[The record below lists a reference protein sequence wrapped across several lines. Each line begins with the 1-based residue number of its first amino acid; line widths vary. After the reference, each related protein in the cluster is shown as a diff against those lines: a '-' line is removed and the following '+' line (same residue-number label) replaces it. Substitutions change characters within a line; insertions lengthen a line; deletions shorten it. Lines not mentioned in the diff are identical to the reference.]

1 MEPPALEDVQRAI
14 GDRYELLGPVGAG
27 GMGFVY
33 SARHVT
39 LGHVVAVKVLPL
51 EVAASEMRRRRFQQ
65 EAALAASLAHP
76 HIVPVYDFGVRDGI
90 TFLIMPFVRGPTLE
104 RALAQERPSLDTA
117 LRVAREIGGALDH
130 AHERGVVHRDVKP
143 SNILIDH
150 DSGRALLTDFG
161 VAHVVRIATSPLTA
175 PGVPIGTPDYMAPEQ
190 AAGEERLDGRADLY
204 SLAVVTFET
213 LTGTRPAQ
221 GSDRAT
227 LARALRGARPELPPP
242 VAAALVA
249 PLAPQPDERPRTVAA
264 WLAAV
269 DRARARPWRRWGA
282 AGVAAVAVLA
292 GGAWSLCRTHVLGIC
307 RPASAAT
314 VAVMPFD
321 KLGGA
326 SLPDRQLM
334 EVFARRLS
342 AAPNV
347 VVLSGARVY
356 SEAVRRYGPGPLS
369 DPEADSLAQYFDA
382 RYFVQP
388 SLVFTGPR
396 VRLTARLYR
405 RTARGAIGTGDLTGS
420 VDSLADMMT
429 PVGEQALRPILGRE
443 GGLGSGRT
451 CPVGFAACTAY
462 LKGDE
467 AFRRGDYERAAT
479 LYNEVIAAASDFAPA
494 YFGRLLVVAQTNPT
508 ERTLREAISGARLH
522 ASGLERADSLLLAGY
537 VHLLQR
543 GDGLRAL
550 EDFERAA
557 RTAPDQPYVH
567 FVLGEFYLFLGAL
580 FDQRLTSA
588 KTAFD
593 SVLALDPKFAPAIAN
608 SISLAH
614 LAGDDEEVRHLIDL
628 YRTIDTTSVVAELI
642 GIGDTAIFRPADA
655 LRLLNAATLERRRFP
670 VLEFLAM
677 QAAQFA
683 TPADSAL
690 QRVVTQR
697 VMRALERR
705 AATDYERALALRWAV
720 AAHLA
725 AGRADSARARIARAA
740 PGSAA
745 REGDAWIALAH
756 VTGLEPLG
764 DWRRALDRLE
774 TWATSPTGSRDATAH
789 WILARAGRDSGA
801 HTAVLRRLARPDSA
815 PLPVSLS
822 LDLEA
827 RASLATS
834 DTAGALE
841 RWDRA
846 TRRYA
851 VLSAP
856 FDLVASLWPLRLDH
870 ARVAAA
876 RGDTAGARRACES
889 FDALVGYVDQ
899 VALPQLERACRLHRL
914 R

>member
-1 MEPPALEDVQRAI
+1 MQPPPLEDVQRAI
-14 GDRYELLGPVGAG
+14 GDRYELLSSVGAG

-39 LGHVVAVKVLPL
+39 LGHVVAVKVLPP
-51 EVAASEMRRRRFQQ
+51 EVAASEMRMRRFQQ
-65 EAALAASLAHP
+65 EAGLAASLAHP
-76 HIVPVYDFGVRDGI
+76 HSVPVYDFGVRPGI

-104 RALAQERPSLDTA
+104 RALAQERPSLDAA
-117 LRVAREIGGALDH
+117 LRVAREIGAALDH
-130 AHERGVVHRDVKP
+130 AHGRGVVHRDVKP
-143 SNILIDH
+143 SNILIDD

-161 VAHVVRIATSPLTA
+161 VAHVVRVATSPLTA

-227 LARALRGARPELPPP
+227 LARALRGARSELPLA
-242 VAAALVA
+242 VATALVA
-249 PLAPQPDERPRTVAA
+249 PLALQPDERPRTVAA

-269 DRARARPWRRWGA
+269 DRARARPWRR
-282 AGVAAVAVLA
+282 
-292 GGAWSLCRTHVLGIC
+292 
-307 RPASAAT
+307 
-314 VAVMPFD
+314 
-321 KLGGA
+321 
-326 SLPDRQLM
+326 
-334 EVFARRLS
+334 
-342 AAPNV
+342 
-347 VVLSGARVY
+347 
-356 SEAVRRYGPGPLS
+356 
-369 DPEADSLAQYFDA
+369 
-382 RYFVQP
+382 
-388 SLVFTGPR
+388 
-396 VRLTARLYR
+396 
-405 RTARGAIGTGDLTGS
+405 RGAIGTGDLTGS

-467 AFRRGDYERAAT
+467 AFRRGDYERAAA
-479 LYNEVIAAASDFAPA
+479 LYNEVIAGASDFAPA

-508 ERTLREAISGARLH
+508 ETTLREAISGARLH

-543 GDGLRAL
+543 GDGRRAL
-550 EDFERAA
+550 EDFELAA

-580 FDQRLTSA
+580 FDQRLASA
-588 KTAFD
+588 KVAFD
-593 SVLALDPKFAPAIAN
+593 SVLTLDPKFAPAIAN

-614 LAGDDEEVRHLIDL
+614 LAGDDEDVRHLIDL

-720 AAHLA
+720 AAHLF
-725 AGRADSARARIARAA
+725 AGRADSARARLARAA
-740 PGSAA
+740 PGSTA
-745 REGDAWIALAH
+745 REGDSWIALAH
-756 VTGLEPLG
+756 DTGLEPLG

-789 WILARAGRDSGA
+789 WILARAGRDSGG
-801 HTAVLRRLARPDSA
+801 HTAALHRLARPDSA

-827 RASLATS
+827 RASLAAS

-846 TRRYA
+846 TRRYP

-876 RGDTAGARRACES
+876 RGDTAAARRACDS

>member
-1 MEPPALEDVQRAI
+1 
-14 GDRYELLGPVGAG
+14 
-27 GMGFVY
+27 
-33 SARHVT
+33 
-39 LGHVVAVKVLPL
+39 
-51 EVAASEMRRRRFQQ
+51 
-65 EAALAASLAHP
+65 
-76 HIVPVYDFGVRDGI
+76 
-90 TFLIMPFVRGPTLE
+90 
-104 RALAQERPSLDTA
+104 
-117 LRVAREIGGALDH
+117 
-130 AHERGVVHRDVKP
+130 
-143 SNILIDH
+143 
-150 DSGRALLTDFG
+150 
-161 VAHVVRIATSPLTA
+161 
-175 PGVPIGTPDYMAPEQ
+175 
-190 AAGEERLDGRADLY
+190 
-204 SLAVVTFET
+204 
-213 LTGTRPAQ
+213 
-221 GSDRAT
+221 
-227 LARALRGARPELPPP
+227 
-242 VAAALVA
+242 
-249 PLAPQPDERPRTVAA
+249 
-264 WLAAV
+264 
-269 DRARARPWRRWGA
+269 
-282 AGVAAVAVLA
+282 
-292 GGAWSLCRTHVLGIC
+292 
-307 RPASAAT
+307 
-314 VAVMPFD
+314 
-321 KLGGA
+321 
-326 SLPDRQLM
+326 
-334 EVFARRLS
+334 
-342 AAPNV
+342 
-347 VVLSGARVY
+347 
-356 SEAVRRYGPGPLS
+356 
-369 DPEADSLAQYFDA
+369 
-382 RYFVQP
+382 
-388 SLVFTGPR
+388 
-396 VRLTARLYR
+396 
-405 RTARGAIGTGDLTGS
+405 
-420 VDSLADMMT
+420 
-429 PVGEQALRPILGRE
+429 
-443 GGLGSGRT
+443 
-451 CPVGFAACTAY
+451 
-462 LKGDE
+462 
-467 AFRRGDYERAAT
+467 
-479 LYNEVIAAASDFAPA
+479 
-494 YFGRLLVVAQTNPT
+494 
-508 ERTLREAISGARLH
+508 
-522 ASGLERADSLLLAGY
+522 LLAGY

-580 FDQRLTSA
+580 FDQRLASA

-642 GIGDTAIFRPADA
+642 GIGDTAIFRPTDA

-720 AAHLA
+720 AAHLF
-725 AGRADSARARIARAA
+725 AGRADSARARLARAA

-745 REGDAWIALAH
+745 REGDSWIALAH

-764 DWRRALDRLE
+764 DWR
-774 TWATSPTGSRDATAH
+774 
-789 WILARAGRDSGA
+789 
-801 HTAVLRRLARPDSA
+801 
-815 PLPVSLS
+815 
-822 LDLEA
+822 
-827 RASLATS
+827 
-834 DTAGALE
+834 GALE

>member
-1 MEPPALEDVQRAI
+1 MQPPALEDVQRAI
-14 GDRYELLGPVGAG
+14 GDRYQLLSAVGAG

-39 LGHVVAVKVLPL
+39 LGNVVAVKVLPL
-51 EVAASEMRRRRFQQ
+51 EVAASEMRLRRFQQ

-76 HIVPVYDFGVRDGI
+76 HIVPVYDFGVREGI

-104 RALAQERPSLDTA
+104 GALARERPSLDAA
-117 LRVAREIGGALDH
+117 LRVAREIGAALDH

-161 VAHVVRIATSPLTA
+161 VAHVVRVATSPLTA
-175 PGVPIGTPDYMAPEQ
+175 PGVSIGTPDYMAPEQ

-227 LARALRGARPELPPP
+227 LARALRGARPELPLA
-242 VAAALVA
+242 VATALVA
-249 PLAPQPDERPRTVAA
+249 PLALQPDERPRTVAA

-282 AGVAAVAVLA
+282 TGVAAVAVLA
-292 GGAWSLCRTHVLGIC
+292 GGAWSLCRTHVMGVC

-356 SEAVRRYGPGPLS
+356 SEAVRRYGSGPLS

-388 SLVFTGPR
+388 SLVVRGPR

-405 RTARGAIGTGDLTGS
+405 RSARGAIGTGDLTGS

-467 AFRRGDYERAAT
+467 AFRRGDYERAAA
-479 LYNEVIAAASDFAPA
+479 LYNEVIAGASDFAPA

-508 ERTLREAISGARLH
+508 ETTLREAISGARLH

-543 GDGLRAL
+543 GDGRRAL
-550 EDFERAA
+550 EDFELA
-557 RTAPDQPYVH
+557 
-567 FVLGEFYLFLGAL
+567 EFYLFLGAL
-580 FDQRLTSA
+580 FDQRLASA
-588 KTAFD
+588 KVAFD
-593 SVLALDPKFAPAIAN
+593 SVLTLDPKFAPAIAN

-614 LAGDDEEVRHLIDL
+614 LAGDDEDVRHLIDL

-764 DWRRALDRLE
+764 DWQRALDRLE

-789 WILARAGRDSGA
+789 WSLARAGRDSGA
-801 HTAVLRRLARPDSA
+801 HTAALHRLARPDSA

-827 RASLATS
+827 RASLAAS

-846 TRRYA
+846 TRRYP

-876 RGDTAGARRACES
+876 RGDTAAARRACDS

-899 VALPQLERACRLHRL
+899 VALPQLERACRLHRI